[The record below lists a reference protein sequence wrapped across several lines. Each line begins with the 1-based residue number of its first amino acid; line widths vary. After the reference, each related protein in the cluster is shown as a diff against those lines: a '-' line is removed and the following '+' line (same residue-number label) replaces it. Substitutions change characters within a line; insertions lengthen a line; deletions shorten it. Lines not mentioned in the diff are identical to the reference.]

1 MQVEP
6 KKEEKGPLL
15 NKSITRWILHPN
27 ESKTLYLKFFS
38 TKIRKFNQ
46 TLGFEVLAS
55 SRQFQLDI
63 KVIWKFLTINSNPKN
78 VFLTQKRQR
87 PSNPPDCYLHKTYI
101 SNENAFDF
109 CPLLIGIDPEKRHD
123 DERIKSSNA
132 TEFRI
137 TNCGK
142 YDLSAKF
149 CLESSLADSNPKALR
164 LSLIFELELMNLKI
178 EEK

>member
-1 MQVEP
+1 MQAEP
-6 KKEEKGPLL
+6 KEEGPLL

-78 VFLTQKRQR
+78 VFLSQKRQR

-101 SNENAFDF
+101 SNKNAFDF
-109 CPLLIGIDPEKRHD
+109 GPLLIDKDPKKRHD
-123 DERIKSSNA
+123 DERIKSSNS
-132 TEFRI
+132 TEFKI

-142 YDLSAKF
+142 YDHSAKF
-149 CLESSLADSNPKALR
+149 CLESSLAGSDSKAKRSL
-164 LSLIFELELMNLKI
+164 LIFEPESMNLKI